1 METILIIDDEA
12 SFRSLIREILT
23 DRGFT
28 VLEAGSG
35 AEGFLLARQA
45 LPGLIVCDVQ
55 MQDGDGYEALESL
68 RKDSLTAAIPF
79 ILMTGEPAH
88 DTNRKAMNLGADD
101 ILLKP
106 FTGTELVAAVSAR
119 LNRQKG
125 MVKEAER
132 KLEELRFSISM
143 MLPHELNTPLAGIIG
158 LGELL
163 KLYPESFGP
172 KELSEFGQDIVA
184 SGTRLKHLTE
194 RFLLYAQLAM
204 LGPGQMLDFSDEI
217 TNDAAQSTRSIATE
231 TAGKHG
237 RASDLQLHLDGASAA
252 ISPQLFGRL
261 IGELADNAFK
271 FSDQGDPVSVRTF
284 VRDSSAVIEVSD
296 RGRGMSQDEIAG
308 AGAFLQFQRK
318 RFEQQGT
325 GLGLVI
331 ARRIAEVHGGQ
342 LQLESSIGRGLLARL
357 ILPVAPT
364 NQAVDSPKGA
374 TMRQPRATPW
384 E

>member
-1 METILIIDDEA
+1 METILIIDDEP
-12 SFRSLIREILT
+12 SFRRLIREILSHE
-23 DRGFT
+23 GFT

-35 AEGFLLARQA
+35 VEGLLLARRA
-45 LPGLIVCDVQ
+45 LPSLIVCDVQ

-79 ILMTGEPAH
+79 ILMTGEPEH
-88 DTNRKAMNLGADD
+88 DTNRKAMNRGADD

-106 FTGTELVAAVSAR
+106 FTGAELVAAVSAR
-119 LNRQKG
+119 LDRQKG
-125 MVKEAER
+125 MVKEAEK
-132 KLEELRFSISM
+132 KLEELRSSISM

-172 KELSEFGQDIVA
+172 KELSEFGQDIVT
-184 SGTRLKHLTE
+184 SGTRLKDLTE

-204 LGPGQMLDFSDEI
+204 LGPGQMLDFSDEF
-217 TNDAAQSTRSIATE
+217 TNDAAQITRSIATE

-237 RASDLQLHLDGASAA
+237 RASDLQVHFDAASAA
-252 ISPQLFGRL
+252 ISPRLFGRV
-261 IGELADNAFK
+261 IGELVDNAFK
-271 FSDQGDPVSVRTF
+271 FSNQGDPVAVRIS

-296 RGRGMSQDEIAG
+296 QGRGMSQEEISN

-331 ARRIAEVHGGQ
+331 ARRIAELHGGR
-342 LQLESSIGRGLLARL
+342 LELESSPGHGLHARL
-357 ILPVAPT
+357 ILPVAPLPC
-364 NQAVDSPKGA
+364 VD
-374 TMRQPRATPW
+374 
-384 E
+384 